1 MIEAMYGVEFV
12 SNEMA
17 GYGVAVLE
25 TGRIF
30 GGDSSFVYVG
40 SYEVTNGIVTV
51 QVKCTND
58 RDLLPSVFGEL
69 KEFNLSLQGT
79 INDKEFILQGH
90 MVENPSQSIGIK
102 LTRRAELP

>member
-12 SNEMA
+12 SQEMS

-25 TGRIF
+25 TGRIL
-30 GGDSSFVYVG
+30 GGDTSFVYIG
-40 SYEVTNGIVTV
+40 SYEVTNGIVSA

-58 RDLLPSVFGEL
+58 RDVLPSVFGDI
-69 KEFNLSLQGT
+69 KEFNLDLQGT
-79 INDKEFILQGH
+79 LNDKEFILQGH
-90 MVENPSQSIGIK
+90 MVENPNLSIGIK

>member
-12 SNEMA
+12 SNEMG

-25 TGRIF
+25 TNRIL

-40 SYEVTNGIVTV
+40 SYEVTNGIVTA

-58 RDLLPSVFGEL
+58 RNLLPSVVGDL

-79 INDKEFILQGH
+79 LNENEFILRGH
-90 MVENPSQSIGIK
+90 MLEDPSKSIDIK